1 MPQRQKQ
8 NSAADPDNAR
18 VLRIDRMNT
27 PIGEALLVCDDAG
40 RLRALDWVEKET
52 RLVRQMREAYAP
64 LVPVAGAAPAAVRRA
79 LGAYFEGELHAL
91 GTIPWRA
98 AGSPFQLAVWTALT
112 TIPVGETLS
121 YSELA
126 LRLGNPRAVR
136 AVGLANGSNPISI
149 VVPCHRVIGADGSLT
164 GYGGGLDR
172 KRWLLQHEAAASGA
186 QQGQL
191 FG

>member
-1 MPQRQKQ
+1 MPQRTKR
-8 NSAADPDNAR
+8 NSAADPDTVR
-18 VLRIDRMNT
+18 VLRIDRMPT

-40 RLRALDWVEKET
+40 RLRALDWAEKEA
-52 RLVRQMREAYAP
+52 RLVRQMSETYAP
-64 LVPVAGAAPAAVRRA
+64 LIPVAGAAPAAVRHA
-79 LGAYFEGELHAL
+79 FGAYFEGELHAL
-91 GTIPWRA
+91 ETIRWRA
-98 AGSPFQLAVWTALT
+98 AGSDFQLAVWTALT
-112 TIPVGETLS
+112 TIRVGETVS

-172 KRWLLQHEAAASGA
+172 KRWLLQHEAPASGA
-186 QQGQL
+186 QQGLL

>member
-1 MPQRQKQ
+1 MPQRKKQ
-8 NSAADPDNAR
+8 ESAAETDTVRA
-18 VLRIDRMNT
+18 LRIDRMLT
-27 PIGEALLVCDDAG
+27 PIGEALLVTDEAG
-40 RLRALDWVEKET
+40 RLRALDWAEKET

-64 LVPVAGAAPAAVRRA
+64 LLPVAGSAPQGVRRA
-79 LGAYFEGELHAL
+79 FGAYFEGELHAL
-91 GTIPWRA
+91 ETIPWRA
-98 AGSPFQLAVWTALT
+98 AGSDFQLAVWTALT
-112 TIPVGETLS
+112 TIPVGQTLS

-126 LRLGNPRAVR
+126 LQLGNPRAVR

-172 KRWLLQHEAAASGA
+172 KRWLLQHEAPASGA
-186 QQGQL
+186 EQGRL

>member
-1 MPQRQKQ
+1 MPQRPRRKF
-8 NSAADPDNAR
+8 AANPDTVR
-18 VLRIDRMNT
+18 VLRIDRMAT

-40 RLRALDWVEKET
+40 RLRALDWAEKEA
-52 RLVRQMREAYAP
+52 RLVRQMQEAYAP
-64 LVPVAGAAPAAVRRA
+64 LVPVTGAAPPAVRHA
-79 LGAYFEGELHAL
+79 FGAYFEGELHAL

-98 AGSPFQLAVWTALT
+98 AGSAFQLAVWTALT

-126 LRLGNPRAVR
+126 VRLGNPRAVR

>member
-1 MPQRQKQ
+1 MPQRNKR
-8 NSAADPDNAR
+8 NSTVEPDIAR
-18 VLRIDRMNT
+18 VLRIDRMAT
-27 PIGEALLVCDDAG
+27 PLGEALLVCDDSG
-40 RLRALDWVEKET
+40 RLRALDWAEKEA
-52 RLVRQMREAYAP
+52 RLVRQMRAAYAP
-64 LVPVAGAAPAAVRRA
+64 LVPMAGAAPSDVRRA
-79 LGAYFEGELHAL
+79 FGAYFEGELHSL
-91 GTIPWRA
+91 ETIPWRA
-98 AGSPFQLAVWTALT
+98 AGSAFQLAVWTALT

-121 YSELA
+121 YGELA

-164 GYGGGLDR
+164 GYGGGLER

-186 QQGQL
+186 QQGRL